1 MGAIIISFAI
11 YLIFLIPITL
21 MEIFIKIIFKML
33 KLKLSFVMASIGIR
47 SVIFVITYL
56 MIIGCYCIF
65 PKMYFIFLDII
76 SINNPDDIGR
86 IIIFNPYLLSI
97 VGILTLSYYVIMFFG
112 YKKEIKCNMFLK
124 IIITFQSIYFSIIS
138 IFQALII
145 IDC

>member
-33 KLKLSFVMASIGIR
+33 KLKLSFVMASIVIR

-56 MIIGCYCIF
+56 MIIGCYFVF
-65 PKMYFIFLDII
+65 PKLYFIILDTI
-76 SINNPDDIGR
+76 SINDPDDIGR

-97 VGILTLSYYVIMFFG
+97 VGILTLSYYVIMFIG
-112 YKKEIKCNMFLK
+112 YKKEFKCNMFLK
-124 IIITFQSIYFSIIS
+124 IIITFQSICFSIIS